1 MLLDT
6 LQELRDAGAEAVEIS
21 SLDGPAV
28 RVVASTSFVDP
39 ADGVE
44 EGGRAG
50 WWSTAPS

>member
-39 ADGVE
+39 AEGVD
-44 EGGRAG
+44 GGRPGG